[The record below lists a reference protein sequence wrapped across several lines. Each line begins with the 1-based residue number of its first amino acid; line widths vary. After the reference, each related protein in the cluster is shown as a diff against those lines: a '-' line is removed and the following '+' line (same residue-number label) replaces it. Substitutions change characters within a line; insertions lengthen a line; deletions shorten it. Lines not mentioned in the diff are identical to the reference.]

1 MTRKFRLGQ
10 SREAQDLDHRDTYSR
25 ERAGESKRRQQH
37 AERLETG
44 IEAHDAESLL
54 QLPDPGPWMHL
65 PEATLIQRH
74 SQWVDLELADRSV
87 LRATLGGKLKGVRLV
102 CGDRIRYSAVPV
114 EPDDPSLPVRLPVRG
129 DGGSPEAQVVA
140 IMPRRTLLKRGGG
153 DDREPWQLI
162 CANADELWIC
172 AAVVDPPLRPGLLER
187 AQVLALDAGLTF
199 RVLVTKRDRA
209 SKKDT
214 LPELDPLR
222 EQGVSIHETSA
233 LKGEG
238 LEPLRALVKGQ
249 VVVLLGHSGVGKST
263 LVNALHPEAA
273 LKTGGLTKFGTGK
286 QTTTASRWLPLSTGG
301 TLVDTPGI
309 RSLSVRGFDRG
320 LLGQVFPEFPAEVL
334 EDPLDFDAEDD
345 DTLERLDLDYPE
357 RLQSLQRL
365 WQEMDDRN
373 PNQNVWR

>member
-1 MTRKFRLGQ
+1 VTRKFRLGQ
-10 SREAQDLDHRDTYSR
+10 SREAQDLDHREAYTR
-25 ERAGESKRRQQH
+25 ERGGESKRRQRQ

-44 IEAHDAESLL
+44 IEAHDADTLL
-54 QLPDPGPWMHL
+54 RLPDPGPWMHL

-74 SQWVDLELADRSV
+74 SQWVDLELENRSI

-102 CGDRIRYSAVPV
+102 CGDRVRYSVVPI
-114 EPDDPSLPVRLPVRG
+114 EPDDPKFPASVNLRG
-129 DGGSPEAQVVA
+129 EGGSPEAQVVA
-140 IMPRRTLLKRGGG
+140 VMPRKSLLKRGGG

-187 AQVLALDAGLTF
+187 AQVLAIDAGLRF

-222 EQGVSIHETSA
+222 EQGVSIYETSA
-233 LKGEG
+233 LRGEG
-238 LEPLRALVKGQ
+238 IEPLRELLQGQ

-263 LVNALHPEAA
+263 LLNALYPEAA
-273 LKTGGLTKFGTGK
+273 LKTGDLTKFGTGK
-286 QTTTASRWLPLSTGG
+286 QTTTAARWLALGHG
-301 TLVDTPGI
+301 CTLVDTPGI
-309 RSLSVRGFDRG
+309 RTLSVRGFDRS
-320 LLGQVFPEFPAEVL
+320 LLSQVFPEFPDEVL
-334 EDPLDFDAEDD
+334 EDPLAFDAEDEA
-345 DTLERLDLDYPE
+345 TLDRLDLDYPE

>member
-10 SREAQDLDHRDTYSR
+10 SREAQDLDHREAYSR
-25 ERAGESKRRQQH
+25 ERGGESKRRQRH

-44 IEAHDAESLL
+44 IESHDADSLL
-54 QLPDPGPWMHL
+54 RLPDPAPWMHL

-74 SQWVDLELADRSV
+74 SQWVDLELADRTV
-87 LRATLGGKLKGVRLV
+87 MRATLGGKLKGVRLV
-102 CGDRIRYSAVPV
+102 CGDRVRYSAVPV
-114 EPDDPSLPVRLPVRG
+114 EPEDPRFPAHLPVRG

-140 IMPRRTLLKRGGG
+140 VMPRKSLLKRGGI

-199 RVLVTKRDRA
+199 RVLITKRDRA

-222 EQGVSIHETSA
+222 EQGVPIHETSA

-238 LEPLRALVKGQ
+238 LEPLRSLLEGK

-263 LVNALHPEAA
+263 LVNALHPEMA
-273 LKTGGLTKFGTGK
+273 LKTGGLTRFGTGK
-286 QTTTASRWLPLSTGG
+286 QTTTAARWLALGSGG

-309 RSLSVRGFDRG
+309 RTLSVRGFDRG
-320 LLGQVFPEFPAEVL
+320 LLATVFPEFPAEVL
-334 EDPLDFDAEDD
+334 EDPTAFDAEDEE
-345 DTLERLDLDYPE
+345 TLDRLDLAYPE

-365 WQEMDDRN
+365 WLEMEDRN

>member
-1 MTRKFRLGQ
+1 MKKYRLGQ
-10 SREAQDLDHRDTYSR
+10 SREAQDLDHREAYSH
-25 ERAGESKRRQQH
+25 ERGGESKRRQRQ

-44 IEAHDAESLL
+44 IESHDATALL
-54 QLPDPGPWMHL
+54 QLPDPEPWMHL
-65 PEATLIQRH
+65 PEATLVQRH
-74 SQWVDLELADRSV
+74 SQWVDLELEDRGRM
-87 LRATLGGKLKGVRLV
+87 RATLSGKLKGVRLV
-102 CGDRIRYSAVPV
+102 CGDRVRYSAVPV
-114 EPDDPSLPVRLPVRG
+114 EPDDPRFPASVNTRG
-129 DGGSPEAQVVA
+129 EGGSPEAQVVA
-140 IMPRRTLLKRGGG
+140 VMPRRTLLKRGGG

-187 AQVLALDAGLTF
+187 AQVLALDAGLSF

-209 SKKDT
+209 AKKDT

-222 EQGVSIHETSA
+222 EQGVTIHETSA
-233 LKGEG
+233 LNGEG
-238 LEPLRALVKGQ
+238 IEPLRDLVKDR

-273 LKTGGLTKFGTGK
+273 LKTGGLTRFGTGK
-286 QTTTASRWLPLSTGG
+286 QTTTAARWLPLASGG

-309 RSLSVRGFDRG
+309 RSLSVRGFDRA
-320 LLGQVFPEFPAEVL
+320 LLGQVFPEFPPEVM
-334 EDPLDFDAEDD
+334 EDPMALDAEDE
-345 DTLERLDLDYPE
+345 DTLVRLDLDYPE

>member
-1 MTRKFRLGQ
+1 MNRKFRLGQ
-10 SREAQDLDHRDTYSR
+10 SREAQDMDHREVYSH
-25 ERAGESKRRQQH
+25 ERGGESKRRQRQ

-44 IEAHDAESLL
+44 IEAHDADALL
-54 QLPDPGPWMHL
+54 RLPDPGPWMHL

-74 SQWVDLELADRSV
+74 SQWVDLELGDRTV
-87 LRATLGGKLKGVRLV
+87 MRATLGGKLKGVRLV
-102 CGDRIRYSAVPV
+102 CGDRVRYSTIPV
-114 EPDDPSLPVRLPVRG
+114 EPDDPRLPAPTLPRG
-129 DGGSPEAQVVA
+129 EGGSPAAQVVA
-140 IMPRRTLLKRGGG
+140 VMPRKTLLRRGGI

-162 CANADELWIC
+162 CANAEELWIC

-187 AQVLALDAGLTF
+187 AQLLALDAGLTF

-222 EQGVSIHETSA
+222 EQGVAIHETSA

-238 LEPLRALVKGQ
+238 IEPLRDLLQHK

-263 LVNALHPEAA
+263 LVNALHPEMA

-286 QTTTASRWLPLSTGG
+286 QTTTSTRWLPLQSGG
-301 TLVDTPGI
+301 TLVDTPGV
-309 RSLSVRGFDRG
+309 RTLSVRGLDRT
-320 LLGQVFPEFPAEVL
+320 LLAQVFTEFPPEVL
-334 EDPLDFDAEDD
+334 EDPLAFEAGDDA
-345 DTLERLDLDYPE
+345 TLEALGLDYPE

>member
-1 MTRKFRLGQ
+1 MSRKYRLGQ
-10 SREAQDLDHRDTYSR
+10 SREAQDLDHRDSYSR
-25 ERAGESKRRQQH
+25 ERSADSKRRQRQ
-37 AERLETG
+37 AERLSTD
-44 IEAHDAESLL
+44 IESHDAESLL
-54 QLPDPGPWMHL
+54 KLPDAAPWLHL
-65 PEATLIQRH
+65 PEATLTQRY
-74 SQWVDLELADRSV
+74 SQWVDLELADRTP

-102 CGDRIRYSAVPV
+102 CGDRVRYSAVPV
-114 EPDDPSLPVRLPVRG
+114 EPEDPGLPPPPPVRG

-140 IMPRRTLLKRGGG
+140 VMPRRTLLKRGGI

-187 AQVLALDAGLTF
+187 AQVLALDAGLAF
-199 RVLVTKRDRA
+199 RIIVTKRDRA
-209 SKKDT
+209 SRKDT

-222 EQGVSIHETSA
+222 EQGLPIHETSA

-238 LEPLRALVKGQ
+238 VEALRSLVVDK

-263 LVNALHPEAA
+263 LVNALHPELA
-273 LKTGGLTKFGTGK
+273 LRTGGLTRFGTGK
-286 QTTTASRWLPLSTGG
+286 QTTTSARWLPLPGGG
-301 TLVDTPGI
+301 TLIDTPGV
-309 RSLSVRGFDRG
+309 RTLSVRGFDRA

-334 EDPLDFDAEDD
+334 EDPLAFDAEDD
-345 DTLERLDLDYPE
+345 EVLDALGLDYPE

-365 WQEMDDRN
+365 WQEMEDRN

>member
-1 MTRKFRLGQ
+1 VSRKFRLGQ
-10 SREAQDLDHRDTYSR
+10 SREAQDLDHREVYSH
-25 ERAGESKRRQQH
+25 ERTADSKRRQRH

-44 IEAHDAESLL
+44 IETHDAEALL
-54 QLPDPGPWMHL
+54 RLPDPSPWLHL

-74 SQWVDLELADRSV
+74 SQWVDLELAGRTV
-87 LRATLGGKLKGVRLV
+87 MRATLGGKLKGVRLV
-102 CGDRIRYSAVPV
+102 CGDRVRYSAVPV
-114 EPDDPSLPVRLPVRG
+114 EPDDPGLPAHLPVRG
-129 DGGSPEAQVVA
+129 DGGSPDAQVVA
-140 IMPRRTLLKRGGG
+140 VMPRKSLLKRGGS

-187 AQVLALDAGLTF
+187 AQVLALEAGLTF
-199 RVLVTKRDRA
+199 RVLITKRDRA

-222 EQGVSIHETSA
+222 EQGVAIHETSA

-238 LEPLRALVKGQ
+238 IEPLRSLLPGK

-263 LVNALHPEAA
+263 LVNALHPEMA

-286 QTTTASRWLPLSTGG
+286 QTTTAARWLALESGG

-309 RSLSVRGFDRG
+309 RTLSVRGFDRA
-320 LLGQVFPEFPAEVL
+320 LLTRVFPEFPTEVL
-334 EDPLDFDAEDD
+334 EDPAAFDPDDEATLD
-345 DTLERLDLDYPE
+345 RLGLDYPE

-365 WQEMDDRN
+365 WLEMETRN

>member
-1 MTRKFRLGQ
+1 MSRKFRLGQ
-10 SREAQDLDHRDTYSR
+10 SREAQDMDHREAYSR
-25 ERAGESKRRQQH
+25 ERSTDSKRRQRQ
-37 AERLETG
+37 AERLSTD
-44 IEAHDAESLL
+44 IESHDSDAMLR
-54 QLPDPGPWMHL
+54 LPDPGPWLHL
-65 PEATLIQRH
+65 PEATLTQRY
-74 SQWVDLELADRSV
+74 SQWVDLELADRTP

-102 CGDRIRYSAVPV
+102 CGDRVRYSAVPV
-114 EPDDPSLPVRLPVRG
+114 EPEDPSLPIPPPVRG

-140 IMPRRTLLKRGGG
+140 VMPRKTLLKRGGI

-187 AQVLALDAGLTF
+187 AQVLALDAGLAF
-199 RVLVTKRDRA
+199 RILVTKRDRA

-222 EQGVSIHETSA
+222 EQGLPIHETSA

-238 LEPLRALVKGQ
+238 IEELRGLIAGK

-263 LVNALHPEAA
+263 LVNVLHPELA

-286 QTTTASRWLPLSTGG
+286 QTTTSARWLPLPGGG
-301 TLVDTPGI
+301 TLIDTPGI
-309 RSLSVRGFDRG
+309 RTLSVRGFDRT
-320 LLGQVFPEFPAEVL
+320 LLARVFPECPAEVL
-334 EDPLDFDAEDD
+334 EDPLAFDPEDD
-345 DTLERLDLDYPE
+345 RVLEALGLDYPE

-365 WQEMDDRN
+365 WLEMDDRN
-373 PNQNVWR
+373 PNQNIWR

>member
-1 MTRKFRLGQ
+1 MSRKYRLGQ
-10 SREAQDLDHRDTYSR
+10 SREAQDLDHRDSYSR
-25 ERAGESKRRQQH
+25 ERSADSKRRQRQ
-37 AERLETG
+37 AERLSTD
-44 IEAHDAESLL
+44 IESHDAESLL
-54 QLPDPGPWMHL
+54 KLPDAGPWLHL
-65 PEATLIQRH
+65 PEATLVQRH
-74 SQWVDLELADRSV
+74 SQWVDLELADRTS

-102 CGDRIRYSAVPV
+102 CGDRVRYSPTPLEAA
-114 EPDDPSLPVRLPVRG
+114 DPKLPQ
-129 DGGSPEAQVVA
+129 AQVVA
-140 IMPRRTLLKRGGG
+140 VSPRRTLLKRGGI

-187 AQVLALDAGLTF
+187 AQVLALDAGLAF
-199 RVLVTKRDRA
+199 RIIVTKRDRA

-222 EQGVSIHETSA
+222 EQGLPIHETSV

-238 LEPLRALVKGQ
+238 VEPLRSLIAGK

-263 LVNALHPEAA
+263 LVNALQPELA

-286 QTTTASRWLPLSTGG
+286 QTTTSARWLPLPGGG
-301 TLVDTPGI
+301 TLIDTPGV
-309 RSLSVRGFDRG
+309 RTLSVRGFDRA
-320 LLGQVFPEFPAEVL
+320 LLGQVFPEFAAEVL
-334 EDPLDFDAEDD
+334 EDPLAFDPADD
-345 DTLERLDLDYPE
+345 AVLDALDLDYPE

-365 WQEMDDRN
+365 WQEMEDRN

>member
-1 MTRKFRLGQ
+1 MPRKFRLGQ
-10 SREAQDLDHRDTYSR
+10 SREAQDLDHREAYSR
-25 ERAGESKRRQQH
+25 ERSGESKRRQRH

-44 IEAHDAESLL
+44 IETHDAETLL
-54 QLPDPGPWMHL
+54 RLPDPGPWLHL
-65 PEATLIQRH
+65 PVGTLIQRH
-74 SQWVDLELADRSV
+74 SQWVDLELADHSV

-102 CGDRIRYSAVPV
+102 CGDRVLYSAVPA
-114 EPDDPSLPVRLPVRG
+114 EPDDPKYPAHLPVRG

-140 IMPRRTLLKRGGG
+140 VVPRKSLLKRGGI

-187 AQVLALDAGLTF
+187 AQVLALDAGMTF
-199 RVLVTKRDRA
+199 RVIVTKRDRA

-222 EQGVSIHETSA
+222 ELGVAIHETSA
-233 LKGEG
+233 LNGEG
-238 LEPLRALVKGQ
+238 VEPLRGLIEGR

-263 LVNALHPEAA
+263 LVNALHPDMA

-286 QTTTASRWLPLSTGG
+286 QTTTAARWLPLASGG

-309 RSLSVRGFDRG
+309 RTLSVRGFDRA
-320 LLGQVFPEFPAEVL
+320 LLGQVFPEFPAEVM
-334 EDPLDFDAEDD
+334 EDPPAFDAGDD
-345 DTLERLDLDYPE
+345 ETLDRLHLEYPE

-365 WQEMDDRN
+365 WLEMDDRN

>member
-1 MTRKFRLGQ
+1 MPRKYRLGQ
-10 SREAQDLDHRDTYSR
+10 SREAQDMDHREAYSG
-25 ERAGESKRRQQH
+25 ERAADSKRRQRR

-44 IEAHDAESLL
+44 IESHDATSLL
-54 QLPDPGPWMHL
+54 SLPDPAPWLHL
-65 PEATLIQRH
+65 PEATLIQRF
-74 SQWVDLELADRSV
+74 SQWVDLELEDRST
-87 LRATLGGKLKGVRLV
+87 LRATLGGKLKGVHLV
-102 CGDRIRYSAVPV
+102 CGDRVRYSPIPIEATDTKRPQ
-114 EPDDPSLPVRLPVRG
+114 
-129 DGGSPEAQVVA
+129 AQVVA
-140 IMPRRTLLKRGGG
+140 IMPRRSLLKRGGI

-187 AQVLALDAGLTF
+187 ALLLALDAGLTF

-222 EQGVSIHETSA
+222 GQGIAIHETSA

-238 LEPLRALVKGQ
+238 IEPLRNLLRGK

-263 LVNALHPEAA
+263 LVNALRPDEA

-286 QTTTASRWLPLSTGG
+286 QTTTAARWLPLLAPDGSDGG
-301 TLVDTPGI
+301 VLVDTPGI
-309 RSLSVRGFDRG
+309 RTLSVRGLNRD
-320 LLGQVFPEFPAEVL
+320 LLAQVFPEFPSEVL
-334 EDPLDFDAEDD
+334 EDPLAFDPDD
-345 DTLERLDLDYPE
+345 EATLERLDLDYPE

-373 PNQNVWR
+373 PNQNIWR

>member
-10 SREAQDLDHRDTYSR
+10 SREAQDLDRRDAYSH
-25 ERAGESKRRQQH
+25 ERGADSKRRQRH

-44 IEAHDAESLL
+44 IESHDAESLL
-54 QLPDPGPWMHL
+54 RLPDAGPWMHL

-74 SQWVDLELADRSV
+74 SQWVDLELADRSI

-102 CGDRIRYSAVPV
+102 CGDRVRYSPTPIESA
-114 EPDDPSLPVRLPVRG
+114 DPKLPQ
-129 DGGSPEAQVVA
+129 AQVVA
-140 IMPRRTLLKRGGG
+140 VMPRKTLLKRGGI

-187 AQVLALDAGLTF
+187 AQVLALDAGLAF
-199 RVLVTKRDRA
+199 RVLITKRDRA
-209 SKKDT
+209 SRKDT

-222 EQGVSIHETSA
+222 EQGVPIHETSA

-238 LEPLRALVKGQ
+238 LEPLREFLRGK

-263 LVNALHPEAA
+263 LVNALQPEMA

-286 QTTTASRWLPLSTGG
+286 QTTTAARWLALDAGG

-309 RSLSVRGFDRG
+309 RTLSVRGFDRA
-320 LLGQVFPEFPAEVL
+320 LLAQVFPEFPAEVL
-334 EDPLDFDAEDD
+334 EDPSSLDPEDE
-345 DTLERLDLDYPE
+345 DTLETLGVEYPE

-365 WQEMDDRN
+365 WLEMEDRN

>member
-10 SREAQDLDHRDTYSR
+10 SREAQELDHREVYSH
-25 ERAGESKRRQQH
+25 ERGSESKRRQRH

-44 IEAHDAESLL
+44 IEAHDASSLL
-54 QLPDPGPWMHL
+54 RLPEAGPWLHL

-87 LRATLGGKLKGVRLV
+87 LHATLGGKLKGVRLV
-102 CGDRIRYSAVPV
+102 CGDRVRYSALPI
-114 EPDDPSLPVRLPVRG
+114 EPEHPRLPAPRCTRG
-129 DGGSPEAQVVA
+129 QSGSPEAQVVA
-140 IMPRRTLLKRGGG
+140 VMPRKTLLRRGGL

-172 AAVVDPPLRPGLLER
+172 AAVVDPPLRAGLLER

-209 SKKDT
+209 SAKDT

-222 EQGVSIHETSA
+222 EQGVAIHETSA

-238 LEPLRALVKGQ
+238 LEPLSGLLQGK

-263 LVNALHPEAA
+263 LVNALHPAMS

-286 QTTTASRWLPLSTGG
+286 QTTTSTRWLPLGSGG
-301 TLVDTPGI
+301 TLVDTPGV
-309 RSLSVRGFDRG
+309 RTMSVRGFDRT
-320 LLGQVFPEFPAEVL
+320 LLDSVFPEFPAEVL
-334 EDPLDFDAEDD
+334 ADPLAFDPEDEG
-345 DTLERLDLDYPE
+345 TLDRIGLDYPE

-365 WQEMDDRN
+365 WTEMDDRN

>member
-1 MTRKFRLGQ
+1 MKKYRLGQ
-10 SREAQDLDHRDTYSR
+10 SREAQDLDHREGYSH
-25 ERAGESKRRQQH
+25 ERGGESKRRQRR

-44 IEAHDAESLL
+44 IEAHDPTALL

-74 SQWVDLELADRSV
+74 SQWVDLELVDRSRM
-87 LRATLGGKLKGVRLV
+87 RATLGGKLKGVRLV
-102 CGDRIRYSAVPV
+102 CGDRVRYSAVPV
-114 EPDDPSLPVRLPVRG
+114 EPDDPRFPASANSRG
-129 DGGSPEAQVVA
+129 EGGSPEAQVVA
-140 IMPRRTLLKRGGG
+140 VMPRRTLLKRGGG

-162 CANADELWIC
+162 CANADELWVC

-187 AQVLALDAGLTF
+187 AQVLALDAGLSF
-199 RVLVTKRDRA
+199 RVLVTKRDRV
-209 SKKDT
+209 SRKDT

-222 EQGVSIHETSA
+222 EQGVAIHETSA

-238 LEPLRALVKGQ
+238 IEPLRGLLKDR

-286 QTTTASRWLPLSTGG
+286 QTTTAARWLPLASGG

-309 RSLSVRGFDRG
+309 RSLSVRGFDRA
-320 LLGQVFPEFPAEVL
+320 LLGQVFPEFPPEVL
-334 EDPLDFDAEDD
+334 EDPTALDAEDE
-345 DTLERLDLDYPE
+345 DTLDRLELAYPE

-365 WQEMDDRN
+365 WLEMDDRN

>member
-1 MTRKFRLGQ
+1 MKKYRLGQ
-10 SREAQDLDHRDTYSR
+10 SREAQDLDHREAYSR
-25 ERAGESKRRQQH
+25 ERSGESKRRQRQ

-44 IEAHDAESLL
+44 IEAHDAEALL
-54 QLPDPGPWMHL
+54 RLPDPGPWMHL

-102 CGDRIRYSAVPV
+102 CGDRVRYSVVPV
-114 EPDDPSLPVRLPVRG
+114 EPDDPKFPASVNLRG
-129 DGGSPEAQVVA
+129 EGGSPEAQVVA
-140 IMPRRTLLKRGGG
+140 VMPRRTLLKRGGS

-187 AQVLALDAGLTF
+187 AQVLALDAGLRF

-238 LEPLRALVKGQ
+238 ITPLRELLQGQ

-263 LVNALHPEAA
+263 LLNALYPEAA

-286 QTTTASRWLPLSTGG
+286 QTTTAARWLVLGPGD

-309 RSLSVRGFDRG
+309 RTLSVRGFARS
-320 LLGQVFPEFPAEVL
+320 LLKRVFPEFPAEVL
-334 EDPLDFDAEDD
+334 EAPLAFDAGDD
-345 DTLERLDLDYPE
+345 ETLERLSLDYPE

-365 WQEMDDRN
+365 WQEMEDRN

>member
-10 SREAQDLDHRDTYSR
+10 SREAQDLDHREAYSR
-25 ERAGESKRRQQH
+25 ERTADSKRRQRH

-44 IEAHDAESLL
+44 IEAHDAAAMLR
-54 QLPDPGPWMHL
+54 LPDAAPWMHL

-74 SQWVDLELADRSV
+74 SQWVDLELADRTV

-102 CGDRIRYSAVPV
+102 CGDRVRYSPTPLEAM
-114 EPDDPSLPVRLPVRG
+114 DPKLPQ
-129 DGGSPEAQVVA
+129 AQVVA
-140 IMPRRTLLKRGGG
+140 VMPRKTLLKRGGI

-199 RVLVTKRDRA
+199 RVLITKRDRA

-222 EQGVSIHETSA
+222 EQGVPIHETSA

-238 LEPLRALVKGQ
+238 LEPLRDLLQGK

-263 LVNALHPEAA
+263 LVNALQPEMA

-286 QTTTASRWLPLSTGG
+286 QTTTAARWLALGSGG

-309 RSLSVRGFDRG
+309 RTLSVRGFDRA
-320 LLGQVFPEFPAEVL
+320 LLATVFPEFPAEAL
-334 EDPLDFDAEDD
+334 EDPTAFDADD
-345 DTLERLDLDYPE
+345 EDTLDRLDLAYPE

-365 WQEMDDRN
+365 WLEMEDRN

>member
-1 MTRKFRLGQ
+1 MKKYRLGQ
-10 SREAQDLDHRDTYSR
+10 SREAQDLDHREAYSH
-25 ERAGESKRRQQH
+25 ERGGESKRRQRQ

-44 IEAHDAESLL
+44 IEAHDAAALL

-74 SQWVDLELADRSV
+74 SQWVDLELEDRSRM
-87 LRATLGGKLKGVRLV
+87 RATLGGKLKGVRLV
-102 CGDRIRYSAVPV
+102 CGDRVRYSAVPI
-114 EPDDPSLPVRLPVRG
+114 EPDDPRLPASVNPRG
-129 DGGSPEAQVVA
+129 EGGSPEAQVVA
-140 IMPRRTLLKRGGG
+140 VMPRRSLLKRGGG

-187 AQVLALDAGLTF
+187 AQVLALDAGLSF

-209 SKKDT
+209 AKKDT

-222 EQGVSIHETSA
+222 EQGVTIHETSA
-233 LKGEG
+233 LNGEG
-238 LEPLRALVKGQ
+238 IEPLRDLVKDR

-263 LVNALHPEAA
+263 LVNVLHPEAA
-273 LKTGGLTKFGTGK
+273 LKTGGLTRFGTGK
-286 QTTTASRWLPLSTGG
+286 QTTTAARWLPLASGG

-309 RSLSVRGFDRG
+309 RSLSVRGFDRT
-320 LLGQVFPEFPAEVL
+320 LLGQVFPEFSPEVM
-334 EDPLDFDAEDD
+334 EDPTALDAEDE
-345 DTLERLDLDYPE
+345 DTLDRLELAYPE

-365 WQEMDDRN
+365 WLEMEDRN